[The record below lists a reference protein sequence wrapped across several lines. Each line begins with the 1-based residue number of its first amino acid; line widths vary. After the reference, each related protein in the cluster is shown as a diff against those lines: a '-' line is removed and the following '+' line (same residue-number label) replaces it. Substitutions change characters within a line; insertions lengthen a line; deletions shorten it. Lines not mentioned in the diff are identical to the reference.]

1 MMQGKTMLLI
11 LASVACSVTGQILLK
26 SGAQRL
32 AALQPSGFLVAAAT
46 EVRILAGL
54 AAWGASAMFWLLVLR
69 VAPLSR
75 AYVLT
80 SLSYVIVPLAG
91 VILFGEQLRRLH
103 GLGTALIIVGVAC
116 LLLGD

>member
-1 MMQGKTMLLI
+1 MQGKTMLLV

-26 SGAQRL
+26 AGAQRL
-32 AALQPSGFLVAAAT
+32 AAHQPGAFLVAAAT
-46 EVRILAGL
+46 EPRVVAGL
-54 AAWGASAMFWLLVLR
+54 AAWGGSAAFWLLVLR

-80 SLSYVIVPLAG
+80 SLSYVLVPLAG
-91 VILFGEQLRRLH
+91 VLLFGEQLRRLH